1 VWFCTACATP
11 VLARLQDLPVDP
23 LADEPPAQACP
34 SCSSALE
41 ADPDV
46 MDTWMTSSLT
56 PQINDGWAL
65 GSGVGTDPAL
75 APMSMRVQAFEIIRT
90 WLFYSVVQS
99 ELLFGRVPWRTALIS
114 GWGLSEQGKKLSKRD
129 LDRSTG
135 ADGFNRYVPD
145 DVMAKYGAD
154 ALRLWATKGRIGT
167 DLRYNEKDIRTGR
180 KFAVK
185 LWNVGRFLSLNLGDL
200 DVSAAW
206 PAPGERNIVDRWV
219 LSHLAEAV
227 DQTTAAF
234 GAHDYMQAH
243 QAASRMFW
251 SIYCDRYIEMI
262 KDRLGRSY
270 ADGTDPDSADLDS
283 PDLDSARWTLWES
296 YRVLLG
302 LFAPFA
308 PFVTEHMYQ
317 QFYRAHEG
325 VVSLHVT
332 RWPVPD
338 ERWRG
343 DRSAVDRLAVI
354 LDATRVLR
362 SGQRLGNSARLT
374 QLIVQAHTPAAETLL
389 DQIAEP
395 LRIAARARTLV
406 RAPATHP
413 TSTAT
418 QPTAVDGITIGIT
431 V

>member
-1 VWFCTACATP
+1 MPFPVWFCTACAAP
-11 VLARLQDLPVDP
+11 VLARLEDLPVDP
-23 LADEPPAQACP
+23 LADKPPVAACP
-34 SCSSALE
+34 SCGSALE
-41 ADPDV
+41 PDPDV

-56 PQINDGWAL
+56 PQINDGWAM
-65 GSGVGTDPAL
+65 GSGDSGDSGGSGDGTDPAL

-129 LDRSTG
+129 LDKSTG
-135 ADGFNRYVPD
+135 ADGYNRYVPD

-185 LWNVGRFLSLNLGDL
+185 LWNVGRFLSLNLGVL
-200 DVSAAW
+200 SG
-206 PAPGERNIVDRWV
+206 PAPAPEGRDIVDRWL
-219 LSHLAEAV
+219 LSHLAGAV
-227 DQTTAAF
+227 AETTAAF
-234 GAHDYMQAH
+234 EAHDYMQAH
-243 QAASRMFW
+243 QAAARMFW
-251 SIYCDRYIEMI
+251 SIYCDRYLEMI
-262 KDRLGRSY
+262 KDRLTAS
-270 ADGTDPDSADLDS
+270 DGLDA
-283 PDLDSARWTLWES
+283 DSARWTLWES
-296 YRVLLG
+296 FRVLLG

-308 PFVTEHMYQ
+308 PFVTERMYQ

-325 VVSLHVT
+325 DVSLHLT
-332 RWPVPD
+332 RWPAAD

-343 DRSAVDRLAVI
+343 DRPAVEAVDQLAVI

-362 SGQRLGNSARLT
+362 SRQRLGNSARLS
-374 QLIVQAHTPAAETLL
+374 QLIVQAHDARAQALL

-395 LRIAARARTLV
+395 LRVAARADAVV
-406 RAPATHP
+406 RGPAEHD
-413 TSTAT
+413 SGVA
-418 QPTAVDGITIGIT
+418 GIT
-431 V
+431 VGIAV